1 MPDAHLEVNDALG
14 RRVVSIDKPTF
25 VIGRRSG
32 SDVHV
37 MDTEVSREHA
47 EIAQVGGR
55 FLVRDRGSRYG
66 TFVNGSA
73 VTEVALAHGD
83 RIRLGRS
90 GKAELLFWIGEPPP
104 QGTDSGGSSVIGGFR
119 QVVSLLETLQAVG
132 SARLLDEVLTL
143 VLDAAIEMAEAE
155 RGFVMLANRAGELE
169 LKLARAAGKTA
180 LPGSG
185 FERSRKIP
193 EAVYASGTARV
204 VTDLQHGDLAQAHE
218 GTIALGIRHVLCV
231 PLRLV
236 RYVEHPGTTP
246 ASQSIG
252 VLYLD
257 SREKGALLSHTA
269 RAALETLAAE
279 AAGAIENTRLYREA
293 VEKARLDEELKIASE
308 IQQALLPKPQR
319 TGTFFE
325 AFGTSIACRAIGG
338 DFFEY
343 LDLPGG
349 RFGFAL
355 GDVAGKGPPAALLT
369 AVIQGLLAAHALSS
383 PDPRTTIDRINKGL
397 VTRAIAARFATAFFG
412 ILDAEGRLAYCNA
425 GHNPPYLFTNGSVR
439 TLGVGGMVL
448 GLFDAAAYEE
458 DVVQL
463 APGDVIVLFSDGVS
477 EAVNAAGEE
486 FGEEAIPAAVRP
498 ALGQSPQAMLEALL
512 AAVRGFADGTPMK
525 DDVTAVVVR
534 YIVRGKPS

>member
-1 MPDAHLEVNDALG
+1 MPDVHLEVNDALG
-14 RRVVSIDKPTF
+14 RRVITIDKPTF

-66 TFVNGSA
+66 TYVNGSA
-73 VTEVALAHGD
+73 VTEQALAHGD
-83 RIRLGRS
+83 RIRLGKS
-90 GKAELLFWIGEPPP
+90 GKAELMFWIGEPPP
-104 QGTDSGGSSVIGGFR
+104 QGSGTGGSSVIGGFR
-119 QVVSLLETLQAVG
+119 QVASLLETLQAVG
-132 SARLLDEVLTL
+132 SAKLLDEVLTL
-143 VLDAAIEMAEAE
+143 VLDAAIEITEAE
-155 RGFVMLANRAGELE
+155 RGFVMLANTAGELE
-169 LKLARAAGKTA
+169 LKLARAAGKMA

-193 EAVYASGTARV
+193 EAVYTSGMAKV
-204 VTDLQHGDLAQAHE
+204 VTDLQDGDLAQAHE

-257 SREKGALLSHTA
+257 SREKGAMLSQTA

-293 VEKARLDEELKIASE
+293 VEKARIDEELKIASQ

-319 TGTFFE
+319 SGPFFE
-325 AFGTSIACRAIGG
+325 AYGTSIACRAIGG

-343 LDLPGG
+343 MDLPDG

-369 AVIQGLLAAHALSS
+369 AVIQGLLAAHAPSS
-383 PDPRTTIDRINKGL
+383 RDPMTTIDRVNKGV
-397 VTRAIAARFATAFFG
+397 VTRAIAARFATAFFA
-412 ILDAEGRLAYCNA
+412 ILDRGGTLAYCNA
-425 GHNPPYLFTNGSVR
+425 GHNPPYLFSNGAVR

-448 GLFDAAAYEE
+448 GLFDGAAYEQE
-458 DVVQL
+458 IVQL
-463 APGDVIVLFSDGVS
+463 SPGDVVVLFSDGVS
-477 EAVNAAGEE
+477 EAVNAAGQE
-486 FGEEAIPAAVRP
+486 FGEEAIPGAV
-498 ALGQSPQAMLEALL
+498 AHAIGQSPQAVLDALL
-512 AAVRGFADGTPMK
+512 LAVRRFADGTPMK
-525 DDVTAVVVR
+525 DDVTAVVVS
-534 YIVRGKPS
+534 YMPGT

>member
-1 MPDAHLEVNDALG
+1 MADVHLEVHDALG
-14 RRVVSIDKPTF
+14 RRIVRMDKPTF

-32 SDVHV
+32 SDVHI

-73 VTEVALAHGD
+73 VTEQPLNHGD
-83 RIRLGRS
+83 RIRLGKS
-90 GKAELLFWIGEPPP
+90 GKAELLFWIGEPPGP
-104 QGTDSGGSSVIGGFR
+104 GTPAEGASVIGGFR
-119 QVVSLLETLQAVG
+119 QVASLLETLQAVG
-132 SARLLDEVLTL
+132 SAKLLDEVLTL
-143 VLDAAIEMAEAE
+143 VLDAAIEITQAE
-155 RGFVMLANRAGELE
+155 RGFVMLANKAGELE
-169 LKLARAAGKTA
+169 LKLARAAGKMP
-180 LPGSG
+180 LPESG
-185 FERSRKIP
+185 FSRSRKIP
-193 EAVYASGTARV
+193 EEVYASGRAKV
-204 VTDLQHGDLAQAHE
+204 VTDLQDGDLARAHE

-236 RYVEHPGTTP
+236 RYVEHPGTTA

-257 SREKGALLSHTA
+257 SRERGKMLSPTA

-293 VEKARLDEELKIASE
+293 VEKARIDEELRIASE
-308 IQQALLPKPQR
+308 MQQALLPKPR
-319 TGTFFE
+319 KVGAFFE
-325 AFGTSIACRAIGG
+325 AYGTSIASRAIGG

-343 LDLPGG
+343 IDLPDG

-369 AVIQGLLAAHALSS
+369 AVIQGLLAAHAPSS
-383 PDPRTTIDRINKGL
+383 PDPRTTIDRVNKGV

-412 ILDAEGRLAYCNA
+412 VLDADGGLSYCNA
-425 GHNPPYLFTNGSVR
+425 GHNPPYLFSNGTVR
-439 TLGVGGMVL
+439 ALGVGGIVL
-448 GLFDAAAYEE
+448 GLFDGAAYEQE
-458 DVVQL
+458 TVQL
-463 APGDVIVLFSDGVS
+463 APGDVVVLFSDGVS

-486 FGEEAIPAAVRP
+486 FGEDAIPAAVES
-498 ALGQSPQAMLEALL
+498 ALGSSPQAILECLL
-512 AAVRGFADGTPMK
+512 SAVRRFTDGVPMR
-525 DDVTAVVVR
+525 DDVTAVIVR
-534 YIVRGKPS
+534 YGGR

>member
-1 MPDAHLEVNDALG
+1 
-14 RRVVSIDKPTF
+14 
-25 VIGRRSG
+25 
-32 SDVHV
+32 
-37 MDTEVSREHA
+37 
-47 EIAQVGGR
+47 
-55 FLVRDRGSRYG
+55 
-66 TFVNGSA
+66 
-73 VTEVALAHGD
+73 
-83 RIRLGRS
+83 
-90 GKAELLFWIGEPPP
+90 
-104 QGTDSGGSSVIGGFR
+104 VIGGFR
-119 QVVSLLETLQAVG
+119 QVASLLETLQAVG

-143 VLDAAIEMAEAE
+143 VLDAAIEITEAE
-155 RGFVMLANRAGELE
+155 RGFVMLANAAGELE
-169 LKLARAAGKTA
+169 LKLARAAGRIP

-193 EAVYASGTARV
+193 EAVYTSGTARV
-204 VTDLQHGDLAQAHE
+204 VTDLQDGDLAQAHE

-257 SREKGALLSHTA
+257 SREKGAMLSHTA

-308 IQQALLPKPQR
+308 IQQALLPKPQKN
-319 TGTFFE
+319 GTFFE

-343 LDLPGG
+343 MDLPEG

-369 AVIQGLLAAHALSS
+369 AVIQGLLAAHAPAS
-383 PDPRTTIDRINKGL
+383 PDPRATIDRVNKGV
-397 VTRAIAARFATAFFG
+397 VTRAIAARFATAFLG

-425 GHNPPYLFTNGSVR
+425 GHNPPCLFTGGSVR

-448 GLFDAAAYEE
+448 GLFDGAAYEQE
-458 DVVQL
+458 VVQL
-463 APGDVIVLFSDGVS
+463 TPGDVIVLFSDGVS

-486 FGEEAIPAAVRP
+486 FGEAAIPDAVRP
-498 ALGQSPQAMLEALL
+498 ALGQSPKAMLEALL
-512 AAVRGFADGTPMK
+512 AAVRSFAGGTPMK
-525 DDVTAVVVR
+525 DDITAVVIR
-534 YIVRGKPS
+534 YKP

>member
-1 MPDAHLEVNDALG
+1 MPDVHLEVNDALG
-14 RRVVSIDKPTF
+14 RRVIAIDKPTF

-47 EIAQVGGR
+47 EISQVGDR

-66 TFVNGSA
+66 TYVNGSA
-73 VTEVALAHGD
+73 ITEHPLAHGD
-83 RIRLGRS
+83 RIRLGKS
-90 GKAELLFWIGEPPP
+90 GKAELLFWIGEPPA
-104 QGTDSGGSSVIGGFR
+104 QGTASGGSSVIGGFR
-119 QVVSLLETLQAVG
+119 QVASLLETLQAVG
-132 SARLLDEVLTL
+132 SAKLLDEVLTI
-143 VLDAAIEMAEAE
+143 VLDAAIEITEAE
-155 RGFVMLANRAGELE
+155 RGFVMLANPAGELE
-169 LKLARAAGKTA
+169 LKLARAAGKVP
-180 LPGSG
+180 LPGTG

-193 EAVYASGTARV
+193 EAVYASGTAKV
-204 VTDLQHGDLAQAHE
+204 VTDLQDGDLARAHE

-257 SREKGALLSHTA
+257 SREKGAMLSPTA

-293 VEKARLDEELKIASE
+293 VEKARIDEELKIASQ

-319 TGTFFE
+319 IGPFFE
-325 AFGTSIACRAIGG
+325 AYGTSIACRAIGG

-343 LDLPGG
+343 MDLPDG

-369 AVIQGLLAAHALSS
+369 AVIQGLLSAHAPSS
-383 PDPRTTIDRINKGL
+383 ADPMTTLERVNKGV

-412 ILDAEGRLAYCNA
+412 ILDPDGRLAYCNA
-425 GHNPPYLFTNGSVR
+425 GHNPPFLFSTGAVR

-448 GLFDAAAYEE
+448 GLFEGATYEQE
-458 DVVQL
+458 IVQL
-463 APGDVIVLFSDGVS
+463 SPGDTIVLFSDGVS
-477 EAVNAAGEE
+477 EAVNAASEE
-486 FGEEAIPAAVRP
+486 FGEERIPGAVLPAI
-498 ALGQSPQAMLEALL
+498 GQPPQAVLETLL
-512 AAVRGFADGTPMK
+512 AAIRRFADGTPMK

-534 YIVRGKPS
+534 YKRN